1 MNDDYQA
8 LLDEYTAAA
17 LALLEQPAAPVR
29 GAAPVVP
36 DVDALVTQ
44 ADRVSDLSTALKQQ
58 VTPYL
63 SDESEAVRLGAEQHL
78 LAQAVLDLQLAD
90 RFLNIAA
97 VAGETEAPPLT
108 RAARA
113 PMPTVDPVAIL
124 RMPLEEGG
132 QRLLSPAPVRGVA
145 REASAEDV
153 IQAADVAISELL
165 DHVVDFGQDA
175 ISGLLG
181 LDTALLKEAATLI
194 SAELGELVQ
203 KLGEQASRLVAKA
216 ITFIVRAYD
225 SLLAAIGQD
234 MASEMRQRVAQWLVR
249 LQEGENIAGLVG
261 TMYTVEAARLRVRH
275 AVDQSPAPAVVLGQ
289 ARDAVDALP
298 DAFAE
303 RTTLM
308 RQLLAGLGL
317 IKRFPAARVPMAELA
332 SASLYLLLLGV
343 MVLIGADYLDAPRLD
358 RLQRV
363 PGVPEVVE
371 SSLGLS

>member
-275 AVDQSPAPAVVLGQ
+275 AVDQSSAPAIVLGQ

-298 DAFAE
+298 GAFAE